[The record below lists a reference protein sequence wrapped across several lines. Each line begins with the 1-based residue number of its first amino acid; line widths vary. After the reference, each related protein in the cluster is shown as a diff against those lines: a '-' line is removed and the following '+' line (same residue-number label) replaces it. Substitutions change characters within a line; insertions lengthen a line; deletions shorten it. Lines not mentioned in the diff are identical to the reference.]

1 MKKSTQ
7 QLLLKKRRSKISSLN
22 DSSSDGLLDLLSNVL
37 GVLVLVSSLTGVL
50 AATSALNI
58 QAPMR
63 TETKKQFWLLQAS
76 KDGIWDLQPAVM
88 RMTDLDRERVKL
100 VRKCDNL
107 LGLESQRC
115 DQELDRWSFEEQVNG
130 VKMKID
136 HEKGLITRLD
146 QPTISSAEAKENK
159 DNLDRLIREIADN
172 NQAVFIVLESD
183 GFEMYRNIKRIA
195 NRYKVPIGWE
205 PWYKDDPIF
214 FWGNAGRS
222 MLIQ

>member
-1 MKKSTQ
+1 MKKSRQ
-7 QLLLKKRRSKISSLN
+7 QLLLTRRISKVSSLN

-63 TETKKQFWLLQAS
+63 TETKKQFLMLQAS
-76 KDGIWDLQPAVM
+76 KDGIWDLQPAVI
-88 RMTDLDRERVKL
+88 RMTDLDRERVEL
-100 VRKCDNL
+100 VRECDNL

-115 DQELDRWSFEEQVNG
+115 DQELDRWGIEEQVNG

-136 HEKGLITRLD
+136 HEKGMIKRLD
-146 QPTISSAEAKENK
+146 QPTISTAEVKENK
-159 DNLDRLIREIADN
+159 DNLDRLIREAADN
-172 NQAVFIVLESD
+172 NQAIFIVLESD
-183 GFEMYRNIKRIA
+183 GFEMYREIKRMA

>member
-1 MKKSTQ
+1 MKKITQ
-7 QLLLKKRRSKISSLN
+7 QLLLTRRKSKISSSQ

-63 TETKKQFWLLQAS
+63 TETKKQFWMLQVS

-100 VRKCDNL
+100 VRKCDKL

-115 DQELDRWSFEEQVNG
+115 EQELDQWGIEEQVNG
-130 VKMKID
+130 VNMKID
-136 HEKGLITRLD
+136 HEKGIVKRLD
-146 QPTISSAEAKENK
+146 LPTISSADIKENNS
-159 DNLDRLIREIADN
+159 NLSKLIKNVANN

-183 GFEMYRNIKRIA
+183 GFEMYREIKRLA

-205 PWYKDDPIF
+205 PWYKEDPIY

>member
-1 MKKSTQ
+1 MKKRTQ
-7 QLLLKKRRSKISSLN
+7 QLLLARRISKNSSLQ

-63 TETKKQFWLLQAS
+63 TETKKEFWMLQAS
-76 KDGIWDLQPAVM
+76 EDGIWDLQPAIK
-88 RMTDLDRERVKL
+88 RMTALDRERVEL

-107 LGLESQRC
+107 LGLESQLC
-115 DQELDRWSFEEQVNG
+115 EKELDRWGIEEQVNG
-130 VKMKID
+130 VNMKID
-136 HEKGLITRLD
+136 HEKGIVKRLD
-146 QPTISSAEAKENK
+146 LPTISSADIKENNSILS
-159 DNLDRLIREIADN
+159 NLIKNVANN

-183 GFEMYRNIKRIA
+183 GFEMYRQIKRLA

-205 PWYKDDPIF
+205 PWYKEDPIY

-222 MLIQ
+222 MLVQ

>member
-1 MKKSTQ
+1 MKKRTQ
-7 QLLLKKRRSKISSLN
+7 QLLLTRRKSKISSLQ

-63 TETKKQFWLLQAS
+63 TETKKQFWMLQAS
-76 KDGIWDLQPAVM
+76 EDGIWDLQPAIK
-88 RMTDLDRERVKL
+88 RMTALDQERVEL

-107 LGLESQRC
+107 LGLESQLC
-115 DQELDRWSFEEQVNG
+115 EKELDQWGIEEQVNG
-130 VKMKID
+130 VNMKID
-136 HEKGLITRLD
+136 HEKGIVKRLD
-146 QPTISSAEAKENK
+146 LPTISSAEIKENNS
-159 DNLDRLIREIADN
+159 NLSKLIKNVAKN

-183 GFEMYRNIKRIA
+183 GFEMYRQIKRLA

-205 PWYKDDPIF
+205 PWYKEDPIF

-222 MLIQ
+222 MLVQ

>member
-1 MKKSTQ
+1 MKKRTQ
-7 QLLLKKRRSKISSLN
+7 QLLLTRRMSKNSSLQ

-63 TETKKQFWLLQAS
+63 TETKKEFWMLQAS
-76 KDGIWDLQPAVM
+76 EDGIWDLQPAIK
-88 RMTDLDRERVKL
+88 RMTALDRERVEL

-107 LGLESQRC
+107 LGLESQLC
-115 DQELDRWSFEEQVNG
+115 EQELDRWGIEEQVNG
-130 VKMKID
+130 VNMKID
-136 HEKGLITRLD
+136 HEKGIVKRLD
-146 QPTISSAEAKENK
+146 LPTISSADIKENNS
-159 DNLDRLIREIADN
+159 NLSKLIKNVANN

-183 GFEMYRNIKRIA
+183 GFEMYRQIKRLA

-205 PWYKDDPIF
+205 PWYKEDPIY

-222 MLIQ
+222 MLVQ

>member
-1 MKKSTQ
+1 MKKNTK
-7 QLLLKKRRSKISSLN
+7 QLLLKRGISKISSMQ

-58 QAPMR
+58 QAPMQ
-63 TETKKQFWLLQAS
+63 TETKRQFWMLQAS
-76 KDGIWDLQPAVM
+76 ENGIWDLQPAVE
-88 RMTDLDRERVKL
+88 RMTNLDRERVEL

-107 LGLESQRC
+107 LGVESQLC
-115 DQELDRWSFEEQVNG
+115 EQELDQWGVEEQVNG

-136 HEKGLITRLD
+136 HEKGMITRSD
-146 QPTISSAEAKENK
+146 QPTISSVELRENNEILVSLIKKIANK
-159 DNLDRLIREIADN
+159 D
-172 NQAVFIVLESD
+172 QALFIVLEND
-183 GFEMYRNIKRIA
+183 GFEIYREIKRIA

-205 PWYKDDPIF
+205 PWYKEDPIF

>member
-1 MKKSTQ
+1 MKKNTQ
-7 QLLLKKRRSKISSLN
+7 QLLLTRRTSRASSLQ

-63 TETKKQFWLLQAS
+63 TETKKQFWMLQAS
-76 KDGIWDLQPAVM
+76 GDGIWDLQPAVK
-88 RMTDLDRERVKL
+88 RMTNLDQERVEL
-100 VRKCDNL
+100 LGKCDNL
-107 LGLESQRC
+107 LGIESQLC
-115 DQELDRWSFEEQVNG
+115 EQELDRWGIEEQVNG

-136 HEKGLITRLD
+136 HVKGMITRLD
-146 QPTISSAEAKENK
+146 QPTISSAKVKEDK
-159 DNLDRLIREIADN
+159 DSLSNLIRKIASN
-172 NQAVFIVLESD
+172 NQAVFIILESD
-183 GFEMYRNIKRIA
+183 GFEMYREIKRLA

-205 PWYKDDPIF
+205 PWYKEDPIY

>member
-7 QLLLKKRRSKISSLN
+7 QLLLTRRKSKISTQQ

-63 TETKKQFWLLQAS
+63 TETKKEFWMLQAS
-76 KDGIWDLQPAVM
+76 EDGIWDLQPAIK
-88 RMTDLDRERVKL
+88 RMTALDRERVEL

-107 LGLESQRC
+107 LGLESQLC
-115 DQELDRWSFEEQVNG
+115 EKELDRWGIEEQVNG
-130 VKMKID
+130 VNMKID
-136 HEKGLITRLD
+136 HEKGIVKRLD
-146 QPTISSAEAKENK
+146 LPTISSADIKENNS
-159 DNLDRLIREIADN
+159 NLSKLIKNVANN

-183 GFEMYRNIKRIA
+183 GFEMYRQIKRLA

-205 PWYKDDPIF
+205 PWYKEDPIY

-222 MLIQ
+222 MLVQ

>member
-7 QLLLKKRRSKISSLN
+7 QLLLQRRKSKISSLQ

-63 TETKKQFWLLQAS
+63 TETKKQFWMLQAS
-76 KDGIWDLQPAVM
+76 KDGIWDLQPAVK
-88 RMTDLDRERVKL
+88 RMTDLDQERVDL

-107 LGLESQRC
+107 LGLESQLC
-115 DQELDRWSFEEQVNG
+115 EQELDRWGIEEQVNG

-136 HEKGLITRLD
+136 HEKGMIKRLD
-146 QPTISSAEAKENK
+146 QPTISTAEVKENK
-159 DNLDRLIREIADN
+159 DNLDRLIQEAADN
-172 NQAVFIVLESD
+172 NQAIFIVLESD
-183 GFEMYRNIKRIA
+183 GFEMYREIKRMA
-195 NRYKVPIGWE
+195 NRYEVSIGWE

-214 FWGNAGRS
+214 FW
-222 MLIQ
+222 

>member
-1 MKKSTQ
+1 MKKSTK
-7 QLLLKKRRSKISSLN
+7 QLLLRRRISKISVLQ

-63 TETKKQFWLLQAS
+63 TETKKQFWMLQAS
-76 KDGIWDLQPAVM
+76 QDGIWDLQPAVE
-88 RMTDLDRERVKL
+88 RMTNLDQERVEL

-107 LGLESQRC
+107 LGLESQLC
-115 DQELDRWSFEEQVNG
+115 EQELDRWGIKEQVNG
-130 VKMKID
+130 VTMEID
-136 HEKGLITRLD
+136 HEKGMITRLD
-146 QPTISSAEAKENK
+146 KPTISSVEVKENN
-159 DNLDRLIREIADN
+159 DSLIRLIKQVANN

-183 GFEMYRNIKRIA
+183 GFEMYREIKRLT

-205 PWYKDDPIF
+205 PWYKEDPIY

>member
-1 MKKSTQ
+1 MKKSRQ
-7 QLLLKKRRSKISSLN
+7 QLLLTRRISKVSSLQ

-159 DNLDRLIREIADN
+159 DNLDRLIRKIADN

-183 GFEMYRNIKRIA
+183 GFEMYRDIKRMA

>member
-7 QLLLKKRRSKISSLN
+7 QLLLKRRKSKISSSQ

-63 TETKKQFWLLQAS
+63 TETKKQFWMLQVS
-76 KDGIWDLQPAVM
+76 KDGIWDLQPAVK
-88 RMTDLDRERVKL
+88 RMTNLDQERVKL

-107 LGLESQRC
+107 LGLESELC
-115 DQELDRWSFEEQVNG
+115 MQELDQWRIEEQVNG

-136 HEKGLITRLD
+136 HEKGMITRLD
-146 QPTISSAEAKENK
+146 QPMISSAELKENK
-159 DNLDRLIREIADN
+159 EDLSSLIKNIGN
-172 NQAVFIVLESD
+172 NDQAVFIILESD
-183 GFEMYRNIKRIA
+183 GYEMYREIKRMA

-205 PWYKDDPIF
+205 PWYKEDPIF

>member
-1 MKKSTQ
+1 MRKRTQ
-7 QLLLKKRRSKISSLN
+7 QLLLTRRKSKTSSLQ

-50 AATSALNI
+50 AATSAINI
-58 QAPMR
+58 QAPML
-63 TETKKQFWLLQAS
+63 TETKKQFWMLQAS
-76 KDGIWDLQPAVM
+76 KDGIWDLQPAVK
-88 RMTDLDRERVKL
+88 RMTNLDQKRVEL

-107 LGLESQRC
+107 LGLESQLC
-115 DQELDRWSFEEQVNG
+115 KQELDQWGIEEQVNG
-130 VKMKID
+130 VRMIID
-136 HEKGLITRLD
+136 HEKGMITRLD
-146 QPTISSAEAKENK
+146 QPTISSAKLIENK
-159 DNLDRLIREIADN
+159 EDLNNLIKNIKN
-172 NQAVFIVLESD
+172 NDQAVFIVLESD
-183 GFEMYRNIKRIA
+183 GFEMYREIKRIA

>member
-1 MKKSTQ
+1 MKKSRQ
-7 QLLLKKRRSKISSLN
+7 QLLLTRRISKVSSLK

-63 TETKKQFWLLQAS
+63 TETKKQFWMLQAS
-76 KDGIWDLQPAVM
+76 KDGIWDLQPAVI
-88 RMTDLDRERVKL
+88 RMTDLDRERVEL
-100 VRKCDNL
+100 VRECDNL
-107 LGLESQRC
+107 LGLESQQC
-115 DQELDRWSFEEQVNG
+115 DQELDRWGFEEQVNG

-136 HEKGLITRLD
+136 HEKGMIKRLD
-146 QPTISSAEAKENK
+146 QPTISTAEVKENK
-159 DNLDRLIREIADN
+159 DNLDRLIREVADN
-172 NQAVFIVLESD
+172 NQAIFIVLESD
-183 GFEMYRNIKRIA
+183 GFEMYREIKRMA

>member
-1 MKKSTQ
+1 MKKNRKH
-7 QLLLKKRRSKISSLN
+7 LLLKREISKISSLQ

-58 QAPMR
+58 QAPMQ
-63 TETKKQFWLLQAS
+63 TETKRQFWMLQAS
-76 KDGIWDLQPAVM
+76 ENGIWDLQPAVE
-88 RMTDLDRERVKL
+88 RMTNLDQERVEL

-107 LGLESQRC
+107 LGVESQLC
-115 DQELDRWSFEEQVNG
+115 EQELDQWGVEEQVNG

-136 HEKGLITRLD
+136 HEKGMITRSD
-146 QPTISSAEAKENK
+146 QPTISSVELREDNEILVSLIKKIANK
-159 DNLDRLIREIADN
+159 
-172 NQAVFIVLESD
+172 NQAVFIILEND
-183 GFEMYRNIKRIA
+183 GFDIYREIKRMA

-205 PWYKDDPIF
+205 PWYKEDPIF

>member
-1 MKKSTQ
+1 M
-7 QLLLKKRRSKISSLN
+7 SKISGLQ

-63 TETKKQFWLLQAS
+63 TETKKQFWMLQAS
-76 KDGIWDLQPAVM
+76 VDGIWDLQPAVK
-88 RMTDLDRERVKL
+88 RMTNLDQDRVEL

-107 LGLESQRC
+107 LGLESKMC
-115 DQELDRWSFEEQVNG
+115 EQELDRWGIEEQVNG
-130 VKMKID
+130 VKMRID
-136 HEKGLITRLD
+136 HEKGMITRADL
-146 QPTISSAEAKENK
+146 PTFSAAEIKEDKKELIS
-159 DNLDRLIREIADN
+159 LIKKIAN
-172 NQAVFIVLESD
+172 NDQAVFIVLESD
-183 GFEMYRNIKRIA
+183 GFEMYREIKRLA

-205 PWYKDDPIF
+205 PWYKEDPIY

>member
-1 MKKSTQ
+1 MKKSRQ
-7 QLLLKKRRSKISSLN
+7 QLLLTRRISKVSSLN

-63 TETKKQFWLLQAS
+63 TETKKQFLMLQAS
-76 KDGIWDLQPAVM
+76 KDGIWDLQPAVI

-115 DQELDRWSFEEQVNG
+115 NQELDRWGFEEQVNG

-136 HEKGLITRLD
+136 HEKGMIKRLD
-146 QPTISSAEAKENK
+146 QPTISTAEVKENK
-159 DNLDRLIREIADN
+159 DNLDRLIREAADN
-172 NQAVFIVLESD
+172 NQAIFIVLESD
-183 GFEMYRNIKRIA
+183 GFEMYREIKRMA

>member
-1 MKKSTQ
+1 MKKGTK
-7 QLLLKKRRSKISSLN
+7 QLLLRRRMSKISGWQ

-63 TETKKQFWLLQAS
+63 TETKKQFWMLQAS

-88 RMTDLDRERVKL
+88 RMTDLDRERVRL

-107 LGLESQRC
+107 LGLESQQC
-115 DQELDRWSFEEQVNG
+115 DQELDRWGFEEQVNG

-136 HEKGLITRLD
+136 HEKGMITRLD
-146 QPTISSAEAKENK
+146 QPTISSAEVRKNKESLG
-159 DNLDRLIREIADN
+159 NLIKKVADN
-172 NQAVFIVLESD
+172 DQAVFIVLESD
-183 GFEMYRNIKRIA
+183 GFEMYREIKRMA

-205 PWYKDDPIF
+205 PWYKEDPIF

>member
-1 MKKSTQ
+1 MKKSRQ
-7 QLLLKKRRSKISSLN
+7 QLLLTRRISKVSSLN

-63 TETKKQFWLLQAS
+63 TETKKQFWMLQAS
-76 KDGIWDLQPAVM
+76 KDGIWDLKPAVK
-88 RMTDLDRERVKL
+88 RMTDLDQERVQL
-100 VRKCDNL
+100 VRKCENL
-107 LGLESQRC
+107 LGRESQKC
-115 DQELDRWSFEEQVNG
+115 EQELDQWGIEEQVNG

-136 HEKGLITRLD
+136 HEKGMIKRLD
-146 QPTISSAEAKENK
+146 QPTISSAEIKKNK

-183 GFEMYRNIKRIA
+183 GFEMYRDIKRVA

>member
-1 MKKSTQ
+1 MKKSRQ
-7 QLLLKKRRSKISSLN
+7 KLLLTRRVSKVSSLK

-63 TETKKQFWLLQAS
+63 TETKKQFWMLQAS

-115 DQELDRWSFEEQVNG
+115 DQELDRWGFEEQVNG

-136 HEKGLITRLD
+136 HEKGMITRLD
-146 QPTISSAEAKENK
+146 QPTISSDATKGNKE
-159 DNLDRLIREIADN
+159 DLGSLIKRVADN
-172 NQAVFIVLESD
+172 DQACLLYTSPSPRD
-183 GFEMYRNIKRIA
+183 RQKSRMPSSA
-195 NRYKVPIGWE
+195 
-205 PWYKDDPIF
+205 
-214 FWGNAGRS
+214 
-222 MLIQ
+222 

>member
-1 MKKSTQ
+1 MKKNAQ
-7 QLLLKKRRSKISSLN
+7 QLLLQRRKSKISSLQ

-63 TETKKQFWLLQAS
+63 TETKKQFWMLQAS
-76 KDGIWDLQPAVM
+76 KDGIWDLQPAVK
-88 RMTDLDRERVKL
+88 RMTDLDQERVDL

-107 LGLESQRC
+107 LGLESQLC
-115 DQELDRWSFEEQVNG
+115 EQELDRWGIEEQVNG

-136 HEKGLITRLD
+136 HEKGMITRSE
-146 QPTISSAEAKENK
+146 QPTISSEEIKKSEES
-159 DNLDRLIREIADN
+159 LSSLIKKVADN
-172 NQAVFIVLESD
+172 NQAIFIVLERD
-183 GFEMYRNIKRIA
+183 GFEVYRDIKRIA

-205 PWYKDDPIF
+205 PWYKEDPIF

>member
-1 MKKSTQ
+1 MKKSRQ
-7 QLLLKKRRSKISSLN
+7 QLLLTRRISKASSLN

-63 TETKKQFWLLQAS
+63 TETKKQFWMLQAS

-107 LGLESQRC
+107 LGLESQQC
-115 DQELDRWSFEEQVNG
+115 DQELDRWGFEEQVNG

-136 HEKGLITRLD
+136 HEKGMITRLD
-146 QPTISSAEAKENK
+146 KPTISSDAAKENK
-159 DNLDRLIREIADN
+159 DDLGSLIKRVADN
-172 NQAVFIVLESD
+172 DQAIFIVLESD
-183 GFEMYRNIKRIA
+183 GFEMYRKIKRIA

-222 MLIQ
+222 MLVQ